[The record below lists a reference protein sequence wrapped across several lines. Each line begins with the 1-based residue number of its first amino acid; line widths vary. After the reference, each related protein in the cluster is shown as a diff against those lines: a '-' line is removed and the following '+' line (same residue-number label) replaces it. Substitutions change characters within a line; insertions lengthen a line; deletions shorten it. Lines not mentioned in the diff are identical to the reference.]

1 MLAVQ
6 AFFLFGISLRKI
18 RILLIEVIL
27 MGKWNEQAAPNNN
40 LPSKTI
46 KQGELV
52 GNEAK
57 HEFSEELSDGGERN
71 QNIKVLRNNG
81 RAK

>member
-1 MLAVQ
+1 
-6 AFFLFGISLRKI
+6 
-18 RILLIEVIL
+18 
-27 MGKWNEQAAPNNN
+27 MGDWNEQAAPNNN
-40 LPSKTI
+40 LPPRAI

-52 GNEAK
+52 GTEAK
-57 HEFSEELSDGGERN
+57 HEFSEELSDGGERD